1 MKFNQRSTIVHSGNR
16 TIVSNNENGRW
27 LKIPRQCYDI
37 FKWAED
43 NTVSL
48 EDLLKKYD
56 EEDKLYLSKI
66 YDKLTQL
73 GVLNAFN
80 ETDVSKS
87 ISLISISLT
96 KRCNLRCLHCGISA
110 FDEHADTDLS
120 YAMMLETIAKVVK
133 LNPKCICFTG
143 GEPLL
148 RKDFKELLE
157 FTKSIHTGIIS
168 LMTNGVLINK
178 DMAEYLVG
186 KVDQVDISIDGY
198 DEESC
203 EKIRGKGVFGKVIR
217 AIDYLQESGL
227 NRITLSLT
235 EIKRSKEV
243 RNKFNS
249 LCARLKVEP
258 VIRMFA
264 PTGRG
269 ESLRKEIVYDEQK
282 IIPSNFN
289 ISKKDIRNVL
299 KCFKCGAGQ
308 RAFQIEYNGSIYPCG
323 VLTLKEEYKFGNILE
338 IEDFGEFIDGLESSN
353 NNGYKN
359 FKSILPTN
367 YSRCKDCDIN
377 IFCWD
382 CLQEICYIG
391 EYSQNFENM
400 CKTRKKHLRSL
411 IWGD

>member
-1 MKFNQRSTIVHSGNR
+1 MRFNQRSSIVHSGNR

-43 NTVSL
+43 SSISL
-48 EDLLKKYD
+48 KDILEKYD
-56 EEDKLYLSKI
+56 EEDKAYLNKI
-66 YDKLTQL
+66 YDKLIQL
-73 GVLNAFN
+73 EVLNASN
-80 ETDVSKS
+80 EISISKY

-96 KRCNLRCLHCGISA
+96 KRCNLKCLHCGISA
-110 FDEHADTDLS
+110 FDEHAGTDLS
-120 YAMMLETIAKVVK
+120 YEKMLEVIAKVVK
-133 LNPKCICFTG
+133 LAPKCICFTG

-148 RKDFKELLE
+148 RKDFKKLLE
-157 FTKSIHTGIIS
+157 FTKSVHTGVIS
-168 LMTNGVLINK
+168 LMTNAILIDK
-178 DMAEYLVG
+178 DMAQYLAG
-186 KVDQVDISIDGY
+186 KVDQVDISIDGF

-203 EKIRGKGVFGKVIR
+203 AKIRGKGVFDKVLK
-217 AIDYLQESGL
+217 AIEYLQESGL
-227 NRITLSLT
+227 ERITLSLT

-243 RNKFNS
+243 RDRFNS
-249 LCARLKVEP
+249 LCANLKVEP

-282 IIPSNFN
+282 IIPSNFD
-289 ISKKDIRNVL
+289 ISKEDIRNTL
-299 KCFKCGAGQ
+299 MCFKCGAGQ
-308 RAFQIEYNGSIYPCG
+308 RAFQIEYDGSIYPCG
-323 VLTLKEEYKFGNILE
+323 VLTLKQKYKFGNILE
-338 IEDFGEFIDGLESSN
+338 VKDFENFIHNLESMN
-353 NNGYKN
+353 NSGYEN

-382 CLQEICYIG
+382 CLQEICYID
-391 EYSQNFENM
+391 EYVENFENM
-400 CKTRKKHLRSL
+400 CRSRKKHLRAL